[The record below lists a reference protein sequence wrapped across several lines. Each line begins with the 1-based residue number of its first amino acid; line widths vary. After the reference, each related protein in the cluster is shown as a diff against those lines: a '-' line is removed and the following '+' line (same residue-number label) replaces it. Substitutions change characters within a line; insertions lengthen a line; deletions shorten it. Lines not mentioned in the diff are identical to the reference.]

1 MPGFVRA
8 THLSVGSP
16 PQIRMTE
23 MKKFHY
29 GKVKTNRVTLKKY
42 LEIFS
47 KNKAEG
53 ESFEAPRPKPGR
65 MLSEYFALMKLNE
78 GSKNHTFFRQQ
89 RSC

>member
-1 MPGFVRA
+1 
-8 THLSVGSP
+8 
-16 PQIRMTE
+16 
-23 MKKFHY
+23 MKRTHY

-65 MLSEYFALMKLNE
+65 MASEYYALLKLNE
-78 GSKNHTFFRQQ
+78 GSRNHTFFTATKKLLTLDETTFNAL
-89 RSC
+89 SSEIKFKWEA